1 MLKSRTTLKTQLGRS
16 SLRVCRTLDLVS
28 SLTGSYSPYVD
39 IFSLW
44 QRSFTSIPFERQLT
58 RLLLRLYSAEY
69 VWDDGRK
76 SYPLFFLYW
85 CPYSVAVVDGTLY
98 ASTKT
103 RLCTALSINKVCSLP
118 PKQNQTNVL
127 FCFLHGHHAF
137 PCLTRSVC
145 CSLSFDVQIFDS
157 RDKDE
162 LTYDW
167 LSNKIKFF
175 K

>member
-1 MLKSRTTLKTQLGRS
+1 MTT
-16 SLRVCRTLDLVS
+16 
-28 SLTGSYSPYVD
+28 VD
-39 IFSLW
+39 IPSELVDAFKKFKSSTKANRAWVMKINKEKLIVEVEDELDE
-44 QRSFTSIPFERQLT
+44 TSWEELVDGLPDSGPRFVA
-58 RLLLRLYSAEY
+58 YSAEY

-103 RLCTALSINKVCSLP
+103 RLCTALSINK
-118 PKQNQTNVL
+118 
-127 FCFLHGHHAF
+127 
-137 PCLTRSVC
+137 
-145 CSLSFDVQIFDS
+145 IFDA

-162 LTYDW
+162 LSYEW
-167 LSNKIKFF
+167 LSNKLKFF